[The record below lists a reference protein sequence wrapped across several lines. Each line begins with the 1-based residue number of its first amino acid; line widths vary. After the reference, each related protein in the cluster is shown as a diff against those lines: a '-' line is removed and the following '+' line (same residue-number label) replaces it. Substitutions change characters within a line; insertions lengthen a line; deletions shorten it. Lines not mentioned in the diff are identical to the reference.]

1 MAGMGSERGGFE
13 HLTPGRRALAMGALV
28 AAGEAIFFLPFV
40 VARVFRPTL
49 LDVFGLTNFE
59 LGTAFSV
66 YGVVAMAAYF
76 AGGFLADRYPANR
89 LMGVALGATAL
100 GGIVLAQ
107 VPGLGTLRILFGYWG
122 LTTIF
127 LFWAALIRATRMW
140 GGTDRQ
146 GSAYGVLDGGR
157 GLFAA
162 LMASIGVAIFAAMLP
177 GDVVTAT
184 LAERSNAL
192 VRAIW
197 VFTGMTIAAGLL
209 VWIAVPSD
217 PPSEG
222 KSRKRRLAFGFEVI
236 RMPTVWVQ
244 ALIVLCAYVGYKSS
258 DDFGLYVRDAFGYDD
273 VAAAQLSTISFWIR
287 PFAALGAGLLAD
299 RMRPSRVL
307 VLGFSVLMGG
317 SLAIASGW
325 LSPDPRWLIVSTVA
339 ATAVGMH
346 SLRGVYFAVMGEAN
360 IPWAVTGSAVGV
372 ISLVGFTPDVFWGPL
387 SGILLDRSPG
397 AVGHQHLF
405 AVVAGFALVGFI
417 ASLLVPRMGRADAR
431 I

>member
-1 MAGMGSERGGFE
+1 MA
-13 HLTPGRRALAMGALV
+13 ALI

-49 LDVFGLTNFE
+49 LDVFGLTNFQ

-76 AGGFLADRYPANR
+76 AGGFLADRYPPNR

-100 GGIVLAQ
+100 GGIVFAQ

-162 LMASIGVAIFAAMLP
+162 LMASVGVAIFAAMLP
-177 GDVVTAT
+177 GDPTTAT
-184 LAERSNAL
+184 LAERSDAL

-197 VFTGMTIAAGLL
+197 VFTGMTVAAGLL
-209 VWIAVPSD
+209 VWVAVPGDS
-217 PPSEG
+217 PTEG
-222 KSRKRRLAFGFEVI
+222 RSRKKRHTIGIEVL
-236 RMPTVWVQ
+236 RMPTVWLQ
-244 ALIVLCAYVGYKSS
+244 AVIVLCAYVGYKSS

-273 VAAAQLSTISFWIR
+273 VAAARLSTLSFWIR

-307 VLGFSVLMGG
+307 AIGFSVLALGSLTIAGG
-317 SLAIASGW
+317 SLRAD
-325 LSPDPRWLIVSTVA
+325 LPWLIVSTVA

-346 SLRGVYFAVMGEAN
+346 ALRGVYFAVMGEAN

-387 SGILLDRSPG
+387 SGILLDRAPG
-397 AVGHQHLF
+397 AAGHQHLF
-405 AVVAGFALVGFI
+405 AVVAGFALVGLI
-417 ASLLVPRMGRADAR
+417 AALLVPRLARADTTA
-431 I
+431 